1 MPNHVLNVL
10 VLSGTGASDTL
21 TRLLNDEGEFDF
33 DRILPM
39 PPELDVEDESF
50 AQTLHGA
57 LYGGWQKVAAYPWVP
72 DEVRANRWNL
82 VRFLVGRFGPR
93 CTALAGRYE
102 LNRRRHGAKTWYDWR
117 LEHWGCKWNAYR
129 TEVLDVAPERARVVF
144 ETPWSPPLPVLE
156 ALAAQVPA
164 LELRLAYVDEFVN
177 FAGYAR
183 FARGRLVEKRDG
195 IGEWVREFEDVDR
208 MRAFLP
214 PPEQAFATE
223 EATEPLVEDVPS
235 GGRMVH

>member
-10 VLSGTGASDTL
+10 VLSGAGASDTL

-39 PPELDVEDESF
+39 PAELDVEDESF
-50 AQTLHGA
+50 AQTLHAA
-57 LYGGWQKVAAYPWVP
+57 LYGDWQTVASYPWVP
-72 DEVRANRWNL
+72 DEVRASRWGL
-82 VRFLVGRFGPR
+82 VRFLVGRFGLR

-117 LEHWGCKWNAYR
+117 LAHWGCKWNAYR
-129 TEVLDVAPERARVVF
+129 TEVLDIAPARARVVF

-164 LELRLAYVDEFVN
+164 LELRLAYVDEFLN

-183 FARGRLVEKRDG
+183 FAGGRLVEERDG
-195 IGEWVREFEDVDR
+195 IGEWMREFEGVER
-208 MRAFLP
+208 MRTFL
-214 PPEQAFATE
+214 ELGEAFATE
-223 EATEPLVEDVPS
+223 EATEPPAEDVPP
-235 GGRMVH
+235 GDRGLH